1 MTEIS
6 ERRVF
11 FAFTKVFA
19 IVALLVSAFL
29 LPISAQVDTAEE
41 SAARPEGIRAKYLS
55 FYGTGRADWA
65 TVTPAAAAGNPIV
78 WKIRKNQ
85 AGPEV
90 SSTFNFGLFGDTI
103 APGSY
108 TGDVTFDPAIS
119 RANPGFSHNHWI
131 DPFDNGPGVPYTVI
145 PFGTAGDNYGRNADY
160 DGDGIED
167 STIIRVVSNVLHWW
181 IRPSSNPSATRVI
194 PFGNLVAGQTTL
206 AFEGADLTGVGRDEI
221 VVVRVLNA
229 TGATTW
235 FVGDAVTGV
244 QILQVNWGNF
254 NTDYVI
260 NPADYTGDGIDA
272 LVVFR
277 AGVAAGS
284 PDAGAWFIRNTAT
297 GMREPIIHFG
307 ITDPNFV
314 DQDLPVRGDYDG
326 DGRDDIAI
334 WRPSTQTFW
343 VRASSNGSLIIQQ
356 WGAAGDFP
364 LGHLFVF

>member
-29 LPISAQVDTAEE
+29 LPIIAQVDTAEE
-41 SAARPEGIRAKYLS
+41 SVARPEGLRAKHLS

-65 TVTPAAAAGNPIV
+65 TVNQPAAGADRV
-78 WKIRKNQ
+78 WRIRKNQ

-90 SSTFNFGLFGDTI
+90 SNTFNFGLSGDRLE
-103 APGSY
+103 PGSY
-108 TGDVTFDPAIS
+108 TGDVTFDPAVARVLTGVS
-119 RANPGFSHNHWI
+119 ANHWI
-131 DPFDNGPGVPYTVI
+131 DPFDNGPGTPYTVI
-145 PFGTAGDNYGRNADY
+145 PFGTTGDTYGRNADY

-167 STIIRVVSNVLHWW
+167 ITIIRVASGILYWW

-194 PFGNLVAGQTTL
+194 PFGNLVTGQSTL
-206 AFEGADLTGVGRDEI
+206 AFEGADFTGDGRDEI
-221 VVVRVLNA
+221 VVARVLSS
-229 TGATTW
+229 GVTTW

-260 NPADYTGDGIDA
+260 NPGDYTGDGIADI
-272 LVVFR
+272 VVFR